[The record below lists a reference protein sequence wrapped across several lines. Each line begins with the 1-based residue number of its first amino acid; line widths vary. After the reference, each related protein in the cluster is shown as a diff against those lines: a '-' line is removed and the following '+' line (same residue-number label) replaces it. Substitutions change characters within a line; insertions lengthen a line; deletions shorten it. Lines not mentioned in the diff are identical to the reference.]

1 MADSVIGSFRK
12 LINGKFNR
20 LLHTFDR
27 SHTSE
32 LIKEY
37 PERSLYRTRFNDLF
51 WLNTEGYVDQC
62 IIESGVFEPSS
73 TEIVKHLVKSGD
85 VVLDVGANIGY
96 YSVILSKLVGEEGKV
111 YCFEPT
117 DHYGKVL
124 KMNLAEN
131 NARNVEIFK
140 VGLSNQKSE
149 VQIQIGPSSAT
160 LHSPGKVPL
169 LFTETIQLISL
180 DEWLEDRNLTK
191 IDFIKI
197 DIDGHEPLFL
207 QGAWNA
213 LDRYNPTILLEVS
226 HPHYL
231 DAGFTAWDFYDL
243 LKGRGYR
250 IYFEDKLTEITTKED
265 FLIKCGNFA
274 YSANIVIAKKELRME

>member
-1 MADSVIGSFRK
+1 MADSVIGNIFR
-12 LINGKFNR
+12 NVGNKFD
-20 LLHTFDR
+20 LLFNSSNLTEK
-27 SHTSE
+27 SE
-32 LIKEY
+32 LIKTGG
-37 PERSLYRTRFNDLF
+37 ERNLYRTRFNDLF

-73 TEIVKHLVKSGD
+73 TEVVRQLVKPGD

-96 YSVILSKLVGEEGKV
+96 YSVILSKLVGEQGKV

-117 DHYGKVL
+117 NHYGKVL
-124 KMNLAEN
+124 KMNVDEN
-131 NARNVEIFK
+131 NAKNVEIFK
-140 VGLSNQKSE
+140 VGLSNQKAE
-149 VQIQIGPSSAT
+149 MQIQIGPSSAT

-169 LFTETIQLISL
+169 NFAENIKLISL
-180 DEWLEDRNLTK
+180 DEWVEESKLAK

-197 DIDGHEPLFL
+197 DVDGHEPLFL

-213 LDRYNPTILLEVS
+213 LDRFNPTILLEVS

-243 LKGRGYR
+243 LKHKGYR
-250 IYFEDKLTEITTKED
+250 IYFEDKLVEIKTKED
-265 FLIKCGNFA
+265 FLFKCGNFA
-274 YSANIVIAKKELRME
+274 YSANIVISKKELRID